1 MAEQLNYQ
9 INVGGNAT
17 ESIGNV
23 KKQLKEAN
31 AELIAAQKNFGEYSN
46 AAIAAAKRVAGLRD
60 SIQEAR
66 ETADLFDPGK
76 KFQALSNTLSAVAG
90 GFAAV
95 QGAIG
100 LFGSESKELEKQLL
114 KVQSALALSQGLS
127 TIADSAKDFQ
137 RLGAVIKTQVVTAFT
152 TLRGAIIATGFGA
165 LAVGLTLL
173 ITNFDKVKKAV
184 LNLVP
189 GLSIVA
195 DFVGNLV
202 NKVTDFLGV
211 TSEAGRQTAKLIAD
225 NEKAIKEGNRFLELN
240 ADKYD
245 EYTQRKIKANL
256 EFKEKQTEF
265 LKDEALS
272 EDERNKL
279 ILQAREKANREIVR
293 ADTDREN
300 ARKKVLDEAA
310 KKNAELQKQRDK
322 EQEDRI
328 KAKNDRESAAQKV
341 QIDAFRATL
350 TQREQDILKAE
361 DELEAKREVLIRSNN
376 FDFEKI
382 EEEHRI
388 KLSEINSKYDKE
400 DADKKKAIDEVNL
413 KREQEL
419 AEINAVSLEEKRA
432 LELQNLEDQYNK
444 ELLLAIT
451 NGENILALEELFA
464 AKKGEINQ
472 KYVDLKNQQ
481 DEQIIQAEKEL
492 ADAKFAIA
500 SAGLNLVGALVGQN
514 EKFANAIFAID
525 KALAIAKVIKDAIS
539 EIATHNAVGAAFGP
553 LAPAYVAPK
562 VAATKIR
569 AAAGVAT
576 IAATTIAK
584 FKGGSASANFGQG
597 GAINTTGTPII
608 PTQQAQLTQLNQQ
621 SINAIGN
628 SAIRAYVVET
638 DITSN
643 QKRIQ
648 AIKQRARFS

>member
-1 MAEQLNYQ
+1 MSEQLNYQ
-9 INVGGNAT
+9 INIGGNAT

-31 AELIAAQKNFGEYSN
+31 EELIKAQQNFGEYSDE
-46 AAIAAAKRVAGLRD
+46 AIQAAKKVAGLRD

-189 GLSIVA
+189 GLSVVA

-265 LKDEALS
+265 LKDESLA

-293 ADTDREN
+293 ADQDREAN
-300 ARKKVLDEAA
+300 RKKVLDEAA
-310 KKNAELQKQRDK
+310 KKNADLQKQRDK
-322 EQEDRI
+322 EEADRI

-350 TQREQDILKAE
+350 TQREQDILQAE
-361 DELEAKREVLIRSNN
+361 DELEAKRAILIQAGN
-376 FDFEKI
+376 FDFQKI
-382 EEEHRI
+382 EEENRI
-388 KLSEINSKYDKE
+388 KIAEINAKYDKE
-400 DADKKKAIDEVNL
+400 AEDKRKAILDKKREDDLKEVERKKEYEEKKRQFEL
-413 KREQEL
+413 ESLELTQQLQDRREQ
-419 AEINAVSLEEKRA
+419 
-432 LELQNLEDQYNK
+432 
-444 ELLLAIT
+444 LLLSGLDVLGAIA
-451 NGENILALEELFA
+451 GENER
-464 AKKGEINQ
+464 
-472 KYVDLKNQQ
+472 
-481 DEQIIQAEKEL
+481 
-492 ADAKFAIA
+492 IA
-500 SAGLNLVGALVGQN
+500 NV
-514 EKFANAIFAID
+514 IFAIQ
-525 KALAIAKVIKDAIS
+525 KGLEIAKVVSSASASIGQIIASTQAIPPVLPPGVPNPAYPVAVALGAKRAA
-539 EIATHNAVGAAFGP
+539 IVKVGAA
-553 LAPAYVAPK
+553 AQ
-562 VAATKIR
+562 I
-569 AAAGVAT
+569 AG
-576 IAATTIAK
+576 IAATGISRFT
-584 FKGGSASANFGQG
+584 NG
-597 GAINTTGTPII
+597 GANISSNVAGQSAVAPLSPQSATTT
-608 PTQQAQLTQLNQQ
+608 LSQ
-621 SINAIGN
+621 STINAIGN

-638 DITSN
+638 DITTN

-648 AIKQRARFS
+648 AIKQRARFG